1 MSSHFCTQCFRSF
14 FHNRKADAATSP
26 DTSASSDKKSKLPKN
41 AQNLGVIFW
50 RDMMKKMLF
59 HSYRKNNPGKLH
71 TVNVMGPWISLP
83 KSWFP
88 MMHKSS
94 TALCHLLLYV
104 FLPLV
109 RLFSGMV
116 QLLQMHRAMRKR
128 LGIWLANRFV
138 SSAFVLVSSS

>member
-1 MSSHFCTQCFRSF
+1 MVEKIPSRRKGFSADIRMSPMFVPSLVLCPLIFVRSVFRSF

-71 TVNVMGPWISLP
+71 TVNVMGP
-83 KSWFP
+83 
-88 MMHKSS
+88 
-94 TALCHLLLYV
+94 
-104 FLPLV
+104 
-109 RLFSGMV
+109 
-116 QLLQMHRAMRKR
+116 
-128 LGIWLANRFV
+128 
-138 SSAFVLVSSS
+138 

>member
-50 RDMMKKMLF
+50 RDMMKKMLC

-71 TVNVMGPWISLP
+71 TVNVMGP
-83 KSWFP
+83 
-88 MMHKSS
+88 
-94 TALCHLLLYV
+94 
-104 FLPLV
+104 
-109 RLFSGMV
+109 
-116 QLLQMHRAMRKR
+116 
-128 LGIWLANRFV
+128 
-138 SSAFVLVSSS
+138 